1 MQWPFVWRDENTPLA
16 LRFQRVVF
24 MLTMLVVIAIGATS
38 ILLTAGE
45 IPQQQRDNLAS
56 SGRQIAIQLGVQLE
70 SDLAHLKALSS
81 TALVWTAL
89 TDSTGREANLRP
101 FLSGRAGNRSLI
113 LLDYRGRL
121 LVGDLN
127 EQISPA
133 TLQAVTANVLAQGQA
148 QFVITDDKPVLV
160 AAYPVFFPNS
170 RDVTGVLVGSFRLDT
185 EFHKLATGLGE
196 GKGMVLWSGRRLIL
210 PQRTDEYPKHFA
222 TQLDIP
228 LSDAPE
234 VNLRLELFTI
244 DHLWLQPLLLRAAIY
259 FAFCA
264 FFGVLAW
271 RVAGQLSSSLTRR
284 LNRLVS
290 ECVAVGEGRPFVLD
304 DDSASDEIGVLS
316 RTLAQAIHGFADI
329 QDHLTVLVEEKHAAL
344 TRSLE
349 ELKAHRDQ
357 LEELVGQRTLS
368 LTIAKEAAETANR
381 AKSTFLANMSHEL
394 RTPMNAIIG
403 FTNILLRRIGD
414 PVHLSKIEKIDVAA
428 KQLLHLLNDI
438 LDLSK
443 IEAERLTLTH
453 QAFNFGGVVKTLVG
467 VLGEQATAKGVCLSV
482 KADMRLAEIPMLG
495 DPLRLKEILINLVG
509 NAIKFTHQ
517 GDVGVTASIASESEQ
532 NLVAQVEVSDTGI
545 GIAPEIMPRLFHPFE
560 QGDGSTTRKYGGTGL
575 GLAITKRLVEMMGGT
590 ITVSSQIGQGT
601 TIVFTVRLD
610 KSAHTGVV
618 PTTLPGVHHDEFLR
632 IRRPQEA
639 AFQHARV
646 LIAEDEPINRE
657 VIQEILGDEG
667 VTVDIAEDGQAA
679 VHLAQAGIYD
689 LVLMDMKMPHLD
701 GPAATRAIRQLP
713 GWSEIPII
721 ALTANVFLEDRQCCL
736 DAGMD
741 DFLTKP
747 VDPDVLVAA
756 LAKWLPSTC
765 QRS

>member
-1 MQWPFVWRDENTPLA
+1 M
-16 LRFQRVVF
+16 
-24 MLTMLVVIAIGATS
+24 
-38 ILLTAGE
+38 
-45 IPQQQRDNLAS
+45 
-56 SGRQIAIQLGVQLE
+56 
-70 SDLAHLKALSS
+70 
-81 TALVWTAL
+81 
-89 TDSTGREANLRP
+89 
-101 FLSGRAGNRSLI
+101 
-113 LLDYRGRL
+113 
-121 LVGDLN
+121 
-127 EQISPA
+127 
-133 TLQAVTANVLAQGQA
+133 
-148 QFVITDDKPVLV
+148 
-160 AAYPVFFPNS
+160 
-170 RDVTGVLVGSFRLDT
+170 
-185 EFHKLATGLGE
+185 
-196 GKGMVLWSGRRLIL
+196 
-210 PQRTDEYPKHFA
+210 
-222 TQLDIP
+222 
-228 LSDAPE
+228 
-234 VNLRLELFTI
+234 
-244 DHLWLQPLLLRAAIY
+244 
-259 FAFCA
+259 
-264 FFGVLAW
+264 
-271 RVAGQLSSSLTRR
+271 
-284 LNRLVS
+284 
-290 ECVAVGEGRPFVLD
+290 
-304 DDSASDEIGVLS
+304 
-316 RTLAQAIHGFADI
+316 
-329 QDHLTVLVEEKHAAL
+329 
-344 TRSLE
+344 
-349 ELKAHRDQ
+349 
-357 LEELVGQRTLS
+357 
-368 LTIAKEAAETANR
+368 
-381 AKSTFLANMSHEL
+381 
-394 RTPMNAIIG
+394 
-403 FTNILLRRIGD
+403 
-414 PVHLSKIEKIDVAA
+414 
-428 KQLLHLLNDI
+428 LHLLNDI